1 MQAARET
8 AMGTSLTESH
18 HSVSTSSPVA
28 SRASD
33 TGSPLSAFG
42 TVLRYPRHKTIFTK
56 GDEASF
62 AYGVVAGAVRLS
74 MMTSEGDRSIAE
86 FALPGDFFGINWLGQ
101 HTLTAET
108 LDDVTLVCFGWKR
121 LGRLGDENKE
131 VRAELFSILRHNL
144 WATQN
149 HLMTL
154 GRHCALERVAT
165 FLVELMDRSK
175 KANKRTL
182 DIPMT
187 REDIADYLGLTIET
201 VCRALTE
208 LKLRKII
215 DIPSR
220 HEIVVRHA
228 SALRSAAQ
236 PED

>member
-1 MQAARET
+1 
-8 AMGTSLTESH
+8 MGTSLTASQPVL
-18 HSVSTSSPVA
+18 SASS
-28 SRASD
+28 SRASLPPD
-33 TGSPLSAFG
+33 IGSPLSAFG
-42 TVLRYPRHKTIFTK
+42 TVLHYPQHKTIFTK

-62 AYGVVAGAVRLS
+62 SYGVVAGAVRLS
-74 MMTSEGDRSIAE
+74 MMTPGGDRSIAE

-121 LGRLGDENKE
+121 LKRLGDENKE

-144 WATQN
+144 WATQI
-149 HLMTL
+149 HLLTL

-175 KANKRTL
+175 KANKRAL
-182 DIPMT
+182 DIPMS
-187 REDIADYLGLTIET
+187 REDIGDYLGLTIET

-208 LKLRKII
+208 LKIRKII

-220 HEIVVRHA
+220 REIVVRHA
-228 SALRSAAQ
+228 AALRSIAQ
-236 PED
+236 PDD